1 MPLKRLLIIL
11 YICLIGL
18 LAAAT
23 FIEQAYGT
31 EFVERNIYHNLVLLF
46 VGGYCCNRGCCPHP
60 TFLMAATSRFAVS
73 WLPPRYLGGG
83 HDYIYL
89 WRTRIYAFTSG
100 YSKKQLSFATGRQE
114 HSSAIHDEAR

>member
-31 EFVERNIYHNLVLLF
+31 EFVERNIYHTIWF
-46 VGGYCCNRGCCPHP
+46 CCLWGVIARGCCPHP

>member
-31 EFVERNIYHNLVLLF
+31 EAFLKGALEAGKPGLKAPKAGVL
-46 VGGYCCNRGCCPHP
+46 R
-60 TFLMAATSRFAVS
+60 
-73 WLPPRYLGGG
+73 
-83 HDYIYL
+83 
-89 WRTRIYAFTSG
+89 
-100 YSKKQLSFATGRQE
+100 E
-114 HSSAIHDEAR
+114 

>member
-31 EFVERNIYHNLVLLF
+31 EFVERNIYHTIWF
-46 VGGYCCNRGCCPHP
+46 CCLWGVI
-60 TFLMAATSRFAVS
+60 AAIGAVS

>member
-31 EFVERNIYHNLVLLF
+31 EFVERNIYHTIWFCCLWGVIAAIGLLPSSD
-46 VGGYCCNRGCCPHP
+46 VPYGGDFPFCC
-60 TFLMAATSRFAVS
+60 FMAPSSLS
-73 WLPPRYLGGG
+73 WWGP
-83 HDYIYL
+83 
-89 WRTRIYAFTSG
+89 
-100 YSKKQLSFATGRQE
+100 
-114 HSSAIHDEAR
+114 

>member
-31 EFVERNIYHNLVLLF
+31 EFVERNIYHTIWFCCLWGVIAAIGVVALIRRSLWRRLPVLLF
-46 VGGYCCNRGCCPHP
+46 
-60 TFLMAATSRFAVS
+60 A

-100 YSKKQLSFATGRQE
+100 YR
-114 HSSAIHDEAR
+114 

>member
-31 EFVERNIYHNLVLLF
+31 EFVERNIYHTIWF
-46 VGGYCCNRGCCPHP
+46 CC
-60 TFLMAATSRFAVS
+60 FMAPSSLS
-73 WLPPRYLGGG
+73 WWGP
-83 HDYIYL
+83 
-89 WRTRIYAFTSG
+89 
-100 YSKKQLSFATGRQE
+100 
-114 HSSAIHDEAR
+114 

>member
-31 EFVERNIYHNLVLLF
+31 EFVERNIYHTIWFCCLWGVIAAIGVVALIRRSLWRRLPVLLF
-46 VGGYCCNRGCCPHP
+46 HGSLLVILAVELYVGIHLTHNR
-60 TFLMAATSRFAVS
+60 L
-73 WLPPRYLGGG
+73 
-83 HDYIYL
+83 
-89 WRTRIYAFTSG
+89 
-100 YSKKQLSFATGRQE
+100 
-114 HSSAIHDEAR
+114 HSLLL

>member
-31 EFVERNIYHNLVLLF
+31 EFVERNIYHTIWFCCLWGVIAAIGVVALIRRSLWRRLPVLLF
-46 VGGYCCNRGCCPHP
+46 HGSLLVILVGAMITFIYGEQGYMHLRPDTVKSSFHSPQGDKNIH
-60 TFLMAATSRFAVS
+60 
-73 WLPPRYLGGG
+73 LP
-83 HDYIYL
+83 
-89 WRTRIYAFTSG
+89 FTM
-100 YSKKQLSFATGRQE
+100 
-114 HSSAIHDEAR
+114 